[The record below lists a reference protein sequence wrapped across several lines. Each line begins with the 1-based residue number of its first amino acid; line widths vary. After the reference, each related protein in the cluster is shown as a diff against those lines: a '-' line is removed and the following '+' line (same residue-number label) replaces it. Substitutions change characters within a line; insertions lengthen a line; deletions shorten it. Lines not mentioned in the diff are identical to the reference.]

1 MRYFNQNEYYLIV
14 RLTLKRLIS
23 IVILSFLLACSSAEI
38 KNSGSEL
45 KGFYSYLA
53 DSALFYDCETN
64 KTYPISF
71 EDDNL
76 ALERA
81 YLNVKERDDEK
92 ILVTL
97 IGYFQTQN
105 KTEGSGTKEVLVVSK
120 FLNIF
125 PNIDCSRNLGTAN
138 LKNTFWKLYE
148 ISGKSLNIS
157 KSPKDIHFIIDSE
170 NNVKGFAG
178 CNNFFGSSTVLDD
191 SIKFNQIGATRKMC
205 NENMNIEQE
214 LFLVFERTIRYKIY
228 GEFLYFYDKNELIAK
243 FESVYFN

>member
-1 MRYFNQNEYYLIV
+1 MHYFNQNEYYLMV
-14 RLTLKRLIS
+14 RFTLKRLIP
-23 IVILSFLLACSSAEI
+23 IVILSVLFACSSAEI
-38 KNSGSEL
+38 KNSGSKL

-71 EDDNL
+71 EGDNL

-81 YLNVKERDDEK
+81 YLNVKESDGEK

-97 IGYFQTQN
+97 IGTFELRN
-105 KTEGSGTKEVLVVSK
+105 KIDGNGKTEFLVVSK
-120 FLNIF
+120 FLNIW

-138 LKNTFWKLYE
+138 FNNTFWKLYE

-157 KSPKDIHFIIDSE
+157 KPQKDIHFIIDSD
-170 NNVKGFAG
+170 NNIKGFAG
-178 CNNFFGSSTVLDD
+178 CNNFFGNVAILND
-191 SIKFNQIGATRKMC
+191 SIKFSQIGATRKMC
-205 NENMNIEQE
+205 NENMEIEKE
-214 LFLVFERTIRYKIY
+214 FFVVLKKANKYKIY